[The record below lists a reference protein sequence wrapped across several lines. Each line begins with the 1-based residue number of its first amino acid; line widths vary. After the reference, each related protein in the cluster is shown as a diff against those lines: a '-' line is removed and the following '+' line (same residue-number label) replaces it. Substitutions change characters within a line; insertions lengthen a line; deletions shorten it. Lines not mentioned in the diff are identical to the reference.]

1 MVKTRASANA
11 LVGVTSSHAKAGR
24 RERNRQDKRER
35 IRDAAE
41 DLFNECGYD
50 AATTRDI
57 ARRADVSL
65 GTLFNYADDKRD
77 LIFLIWVDRL
87 DRITAEAFA
96 GLSEGDLLQQLLSA
110 FGCWYRAFA
119 RQPALAR
126 LLLKELTFY
135 SSGRL
140 AADFQDSR
148 RRTIDQV
155 RMLVIRAQ
163 ARGELRAEL
172 DPGMVSRA
180 IFFTHAGAV
189 RWWIAAAKPARSK
202 GLAQLRA
209 LLTLQLDGMRV
220 PTIPARVRRSGEK
233 SSPSPRRY
241 SRARTTL

>member
-1 MVKTRASANA
+1 MVKTRSSDNA
-11 LVGVTSSHAKAGR
+11 LHTVAGNHAETGR

-57 ARRADVSL
+57 ARRAGVSL

-96 GLSEGDLLQQLLSA
+96 GLSEGDLLQQLLRA
-110 FGCWYRAFA
+110 FGCWYQAFA

-140 AADFQDSR
+140 AADFQNSR

-163 ARGELRAEL
+163 TRGELRPEL

-202 GLAQLRA
+202 GLAQLGE
-209 LLTLQLDGMRV
+209 LLALQLDGMRV
-220 PTIPARVRRSGEK
+220 PRVRARARRSGEK

-241 SRARTTL
+241 SRARTTP